1 MLFHLFYGALGDK
14 IGWLRIFRYTST
26 RILGAAITALLLSFI
41 LGPWFIEKLKARQI
55 GETIRTDGP
64 ETHKKKA
71 GTPTMGGSL
80 ILFCLMVSTLL
91 WCDLKNQFVW
101 LALSVTVA
109 FGAIGFAD
117 DYIKVAKRDKRGLS
131 GKLRLLLEFAIAG
144 GAMAYLFYSDA
155 MPADV
160 RLHLQLPFT
169 NFYDNSLVL
178 PAWGYTIF
186 GTLVVV
192 GTANAVNF
200 TDGLDGLAIGP
211 SIMNA
216 GTFLVFAYIAGV
228 QTTILAHGHF
238 DHSATGLPCRPG
250 DVCDVTIAQYLHVAH
265 ITGVEELAVF
275 CAALFGTGI
284 GFLWY
289 NAYPAQVFMGDVG
302 ALSLGGSIGML
313 AVLTKN
319 ELVLLIVGG
328 LFVVEALSVI
338 IQTGVFKATKRRTE
352 DGKIV
357 GKRVFAMAPIHHH
370 YEKKGW
376 DEPKI
381 IVRFWLV
388 SALLALLAL
397 GTLKLR

>member
-1 MLFHLFYGALGDK
+1 MLFHLFYGAFADH
-14 IGWLRIFRYTST
+14 IGWLRVFRYPST
-26 RILGAAITALLLSFI
+26 RILCAAITALLLSFLI
-41 LGPWFIEKLKARQI
+41 GPWFIERLKARQI
-55 GETIRTDGP
+55 GEQIRADGP
-64 ETHKKKA
+64 ATHKKKA

-80 ILFCLMVSTLL
+80 ILFCLAISTLL
-91 WCDLKNQFVW
+91 WCDLRSELVW
-101 LALSVTVA
+101 LALTVTIG

-117 DYIKVAKRDKRGLS
+117 DYAKLVKRNKDGLP
-131 GKLRLLLEFAIAG
+131 GKLRLLLEFTLAG
-144 GAMAYLFYSDA
+144 AAMAYLFYSNV
-155 MPADV
+155 MHEDV

-169 NFYDNSLVL
+169 NFYEQGLVI
-178 PAWGYTIF
+178 PAWAYAIF
-186 GTLVVV
+186 GAFVVV
-192 GTANAVNF
+192 GTANAVNL

-216 GTFLVFAYIAGV
+216 GVFLILAYIAGV
-228 QTTILAHGHF
+228 STTILTAQG
-238 DHSATGLPCRPG
+238 P
-250 DVCDVTIAQYLHVAH
+250 VTIAHYLHVAH
-265 ITGVEELAVF
+265 IPGAEELAIF
-275 CAALFGTGI
+275 AAALFGSGI

-302 ALSLGGSIGML
+302 ALGLGGAIGML

-338 IQTGVFKATKRRTE
+338 IQTTVFKATKRIE
-352 DGKIV
+352 NGKVV

-370 YEKKGW
+370 YEKIGW

-388 SALLALLAL
+388 SALLALFAL

>member
-26 RILGAAITALLLSFI
+26 RILAAAITALLLSFI
-41 LGPWFIEKLKARQI
+41 LGPWFIEKLKSRQI

-64 ETHKKKA
+64 QTHKKKA

-80 ILFCLMVSTLL
+80 ILFCLAVSTLL
-91 WCDLKNQFVW
+91 WCDLRNPFVW
-101 LALSVTVA
+101 LALTVTVTY
-109 FGAIGFAD
+109 GAIGFAD

-131 GKLRLLLEFAIAG
+131 STLRLVLEFTIAG
-144 GAMAYLFYSDA
+144 AAMAYLFYSDSMA
-155 MPADV
+155 PDL
-160 RLHLQLPFT
+160 RLRFQLPFT
-169 NFYDNSLVL
+169 NFYESSIIL
-178 PAWGYTIF
+178 PAWLYTAF
-186 GTLVVV
+186 GTVVVV

-228 QTTILAHGHF
+228 NTTLVANGH
-238 DHSATGLPCRPG
+238 
-250 DVCDVTIAQYLHVAH
+250 DVTIAQYLHVAH
-265 ITGVEELAVF
+265 ITGVEELAIF

-302 ALSLGGSIGML
+302 SLALGGAIGML

-319 ELVLLIVGG
+319 ELVLLLVGG
-328 LFVVEALSVI
+328 LFVVEALSSI
-338 IQTGVFKATKRRTE
+338 IQTGVYKATKKPGP
-352 DGKIV
+352 DGKMV
-357 GKRVFAMAPIHHH
+357 GKRVFLMAPIHHH

-388 SALLALLAL
+388 SALLALMAL

>member
-1 MLFHLFYGALGDK
+1 MLFHLLYGTLGDK
-14 IGWLRIFRYTST
+14 LGFLRVFGYTST
-26 RILGAAITALLLSFI
+26 RVIAAAITALLLSFI
-41 LGPWFIEKLKARQI
+41 IGPWFIERLKARQI
-55 GETIRTDGP
+55 GELIREDGP
-64 ETHKKKA
+64 QTHKKKA

-80 ILFCLMVSTLL
+80 ILFCLAVSTLL
-91 WCDLKNQFVW
+91 WCDLRNSFVW
-101 LALSVTVA
+101 LALTVTIG

-117 DYIKVAKRDKRGLS
+117 DYAKVAKRNKKGIS
-131 GKLRLLLEFAIAG
+131 GKLRLVLEFAIAAA
-144 GAMAYLFYSDA
+144 AMAYLFYSDA

-160 RLHLQLPFT
+160 RLRLQLPFT
-169 NFYDNSLVL
+169 NFYEQGLAL
-178 PAWGYTIF
+178 PAWAYTVF
-186 GTLVVV
+186 GAFVVV
-192 GTANAVNF
+192 GAANAVNL

-216 GTFLVFAYIAGV
+216 GTFMVFAYIAGSTATLV
-228 QTTILAHGHF
+228 VHGGTEVNLA
-238 DHSATGLPCRPG
+238 A
-250 DVCDVTIAQYLHVAH
+250 YLHVAH
-265 ITGVEELAVF
+265 IDGLEELAIF
-275 CAALFGTGI
+275 AAALFGVGI

-302 ALSLGGSIGML
+302 ALGLGGAIGML

-319 ELVLLIVGG
+319 EIVLLIVGG

-338 IQTGVFKATKRRTE
+338 IQTGVYKATKHVGP

-388 SALLALLAL
+388 SALLALFAL
-397 GTLKLR
+397 GTLKMR

>member
-14 IGWLRIFRYTST
+14 ISWLRVFRYPST
-26 RILGAAITALLLSFI
+26 RILAAAITALLLSFV
-41 LGPWFIEKLKARQI
+41 LGPWFIEKLKSRQI
-55 GETIRTDGP
+55 GETIRSDGP
-64 ETHKKKA
+64 QTHKKKA

-80 ILFCLMVSTLL
+80 ILFCLAVSTLL
-91 WCDLKNQFVW
+91 WCDLKNELVW

-117 DYIKVAKRDKRGLS
+117 DYIKVAKKNKDGLP
-131 GKLRLLLEFAIAG
+131 GKLRLFLEFATAG
-144 GAMAYLFYSDA
+144 AAMAYLMYSNVLG
-155 MPADV
+155 PDV
-160 RLHLQLPFT
+160 RLHVQLPFAT
-169 NFYDNSLVL
+169 FNNPEVVL
-178 PAWGYTIF
+178 PAWLYTVGGAF
-186 GTLVVV
+186 VVV

-216 GTFLVFAYIAGV
+216 AVFIIFAYIAGV
-228 QTTILAHGHF
+228 PTLLHIAGPHGGDQT
-238 DHSATGLPCRPG
+238 
-250 DVCDVTIAQYLHVAH
+250 VAQYLHVAH
-265 ITGVEELAVF
+265 IDGAEELAVF
-275 CAALFGTGI
+275 AAALFGAGF

-302 ALSLGGSIGML
+302 SLSLGGAIGML
-313 AVLTKN
+313 AVTTKN
-319 ELVLLIVGG
+319 ELVLLISGG

-338 IQTGVFKATKRRTE
+338 IQTGVYKATKRPGP
-352 DGKIV
+352 DGKLV
-357 GKRVFAMAPIHHH
+357 GKRVFRMAPIHHH
-370 YEKKGW
+370 YEKLGW

-397 GTLKLR
+397 GTLKVR

>member
-1 MLFHLFYGALGDK
+1 VLFHLLFGVLGDDL
-14 IGWLRIFRYTST
+14 GFLRVFRYPST
-26 RILGAAITALLLSFI
+26 RILAAAITALVMSFVI
-41 LGPWFIEKLKARQI
+41 GPWFIERLKARQI

-64 ETHKKKA
+64 QTHKKKA

-80 ILFCLMVSTLL
+80 ILFCLAVSTLL
-91 WCDLKNQFVW
+91 WCDLRNGFVW
-101 LALSVTVA
+101 LALTVTVA

-117 DYIKVAKRDKRGLS
+117 DYAKVAKKNKAGIS
-131 GKLRLLLEFAIAG
+131 GKLRLLLEFAVT
-144 GAMAYLFYSDA
+144 GAAMSYLFYSDL
-155 MPADV
+155 MPETV

-169 NFYDNSLVL
+169 NFYEQGFEL
-178 PAWGYTIF
+178 PAPLYVAF
-186 GTLVVV
+186 GAFVVV
-192 GTANAVNF
+192 GTANAVNL

-216 GTFLVFAYIAGV
+216 GTFLVFAYIAGAG
-228 QTTILAHGHF
+228 TTLVVRG
-238 DHSATGLPCRPG
+238 GQE
-250 DVCDVTIAQYLHVAH
+250 VTIAEYLHVAH
-265 ITGVEELAVF
+265 IKGVEELAVF
-275 CAALFGTGI
+275 AAALFGAGI

-289 NAYPAQVFMGDVG
+289 NTYPAQVFMGDVG
-302 ALSLGGSIGML
+302 SLSLGGAIGML

-319 ELVLLIVGG
+319 EVVLLIVGG

-338 IQTGVFKATKRRTE
+338 IQTSVFKATKRVGA
-352 DGKIV
+352 DGKVV
-357 GKRVFAMAPIHHH
+357 GKRVFRMAPIHHH
-370 YEKKGW
+370 YELKGW

>member
-14 IGWLRIFRYTST
+14 LSWLRVFRYPST
-26 RILGAAITALLLSFI
+26 RILAAAITALLLSFV
-41 LGPWFIEKLKARQI
+41 LGPWFIEKLKSRQI
-55 GETIRTDGP
+55 GETIRSDGP
-64 ETHKKKA
+64 EGHKKKA

-80 ILFCLMVSTLL
+80 ILFCLSVSTLL
-91 WCDLKNQFVW
+91 WCDLRNQLVW
-101 LALSVTVA
+101 LALTITVG

-117 DYIKVAKRDKRGLS
+117 DYIKVARRDKKGVS
-131 GKLRLLLEFAIAG
+131 AKLRLFLEFALAG
-144 GAMAYLFYSDA
+144 AAMTYFFYSSTLPD
-155 MPADV
+155 DV

-169 NFYDNSLVL
+169 NFYERSLDV
-178 PAWGYTIF
+178 PAWAYAAF
-186 GTLVVV
+186 GTVVVV

-216 GTFLVFAYIAGV
+216 AVFVILAYIAGV
-228 QTTILAHGHF
+228 TTVLHVSGRDETLAQ
-238 DHSATGLPCRPG
+238 D
-250 DVCDVTIAQYLHVAH
+250 LHVAH
-265 ITGVEELAVF
+265 VVGAEELAVF
-275 CAALFGTGI
+275 AAALFGAGV

-302 ALSLGGSIGML
+302 SLSLGGSIGMI

-319 ELVLLIVGG
+319 ELVLVICGG
-328 LFVVEALSVI
+328 LFVVEALSVV
-338 IQTGVFKATKRRTE
+338 IQTGVYKLTKKPGP
-352 DGKIV
+352 DGKLV
-357 GKRVFAMAPIHHH
+357 GKRVFRMAPIHHH
-370 YEKKGW
+370 YELKGW

>member
-1 MLFHLFYGALGDK
+1 VLFHLFYGALADK
-14 IGWLRIFRYTST
+14 LTWLRVFRYPST
-26 RILGAAITALLLSFI
+26 RILAAAITALLLSFVI
-41 LGPWFIEKLKARQI
+41 GPWFIERLKARQI
-55 GETIRTDGP
+55 GEVIREDGP
-64 ETHKKKA
+64 ATHKKKA

-80 ILFCLMVSTLL
+80 ILFCLAVATLM
-91 WCDLKNQFVW
+91 WCDLKNQLVW

-117 DYIKVAKRDKRGLS
+117 DYAKVAKKNKKGIS
-131 GKLRLLLEFAIAG
+131 GTLRLALEFAISG
-144 GAMAYLFYSDA
+144 GAMAFLFYSNA
-155 MPADV
+155 LGPEV
-160 RLHLQLPFT
+160 RLHVQLPFT
-169 NFYDNSLVL
+169 NFYEQGLLL
-178 PAWGYTIF
+178 PAWLYATF
-186 GTLVVV
+186 GAFVVV
-192 GTANAVNF
+192 GTANAVNL

-216 GTFLVFAYIAGV
+216 GVFLVLAYLAGV
-228 QTTILAHGHF
+228 PTMIHLNGH
-238 DHSATGLPCRPG
+238 DQ
-250 DVCDVTIAQYLHVAH
+250 TIAQYLHIAH
-265 ITGVEELAVF
+265 IPGAEELAVF
-275 CAALFGTGI
+275 AAALFGAGI

-338 IQTGVFKATKRRTE
+338 MQTTFYKATKRP
-352 DGKIV
+352 DAAGKMV
-357 GKRVFAMAPIHHH
+357 GKRLFLMAPIHHH
-370 YEKKGW
+370 YEKLGW

>member
-1 MLFHLFYGALGDK
+1 MLFHLFYGALGDR
-14 IGWLRIFRYTST
+14 ISWLRVFRYPST
-26 RILGAAITALLLSFI
+26 RILAAAITALLLSFVV
-41 LGPWFIEKLKARQI
+41 GPWFIDRLKARQI
-55 GETIRTDGP
+55 GETIRSDGP

-80 ILFCLMVSTLL
+80 ILFCLATSTLA
-91 WCDLKNQFVW
+91 WCDLRNSFVW

-117 DYIKVAKRDKRGLS
+117 DYIKVAKKNKKGLS
-131 GKLRLLLEFAIAG
+131 SKLRLFLEFAIAG
-144 GAMAYLFYSDA
+144 AAMAYLFYSNA
-155 MPADV
+155 MGPEV
-160 RLHLQLPFT
+160 RLHVQLPFT
-169 NFYDNSLVL
+169 NFYDQSFAL
-178 PAWGYTIF
+178 PAWLYAAF
-186 GTLVVV
+186 GAFVVV

-216 GTFLVFAYIAGV
+216 GVFLILAYIAGV
-228 QTTILAHGHF
+228 PTMLHINGH
-238 DHSATGLPCRPG
+238 DET
-250 DVCDVTIAQYLHVAH
+250 VAQYLHVAH
-265 ITGVEELAVF
+265 LPGAEELAVF
-275 CAALFGTGI
+275 AAALFGAGI

-302 ALSLGGSIGML
+302 SLSLGGSIGML

-319 ELVLLIVGG
+319 ELVLLICGG
-328 LFVVEALSVI
+328 LFVVEALSSI
-338 IQTGVFKATKRRTE
+338 IQTGVYKVTKRPNA
-352 DGKIV
+352 DGKMV
-357 GKRVFAMAPIHHH
+357 GKRVFLMAPIHHH

-381 IVRFWLV
+381 IVRFWLI

-397 GTLKLR
+397 GTLKVR